1 MKRQLLFVHGGG
13 EGAYEE
19 DRKMAAS
26 LRDALGSGYE
36 VRCPKMPEEDSPQ
49 YTAWRDR
56 IASELDELDGEVFL
70 VGHSLGASILLKY
83 ISEEKTVTPIA
94 GMFLVAPPYWSVEDW
109 EVDEYVLQEDFAST
123 LPRGLPMFV
132 YHSRDDEWVP
142 SLSGMPIVSAH
153 GTRWRSS
160 SCSAA
165 VSKMPGGMVPE
176 CPMPDSPSCQ
186 ARRITASSPALLAAV
201 TPFPDTLEP

>member
-13 EGAYEE
+13 EGAYER

-36 VRCPKMPEEDSPQ
+36 VRCPTMPEEDSPQ

-56 IASELDELDGEVFL
+56 IASELAELDGEVLL

-94 GMFLVAPPYWSVEDW
+94 GMFLVAPPYWGVEDW

-123 LPRGLPMFV
+123 LTRGLPMFF

-142 SLSGMPIVSAH
+142 FAHLALYAEKVPHANTREFDGRGHQFDDDLTEVAHDIQSLK
-153 GTRWRSS
+153 RSES
-160 SCSAA
+160 
-165 VSKMPGGMVPE
+165 
-176 CPMPDSPSCQ
+176 
-186 ARRITASSPALLAAV
+186 
-201 TPFPDTLEP
+201 

>member
-56 IASELDELDGEVFL
+56 IQVN
-70 VGHSLGASILLKY
+70 
-83 ISEEKTVTPIA
+83 
-94 GMFLVAPPYWSVEDW
+94 
-109 EVDEYVLQEDFAST
+109 
-123 LPRGLPMFV
+123 
-132 YHSRDDEWVP
+132 
-142 SLSGMPIVSAH
+142 SLSLMARSFSSAILWGH
-153 GTRWRSS
+153 RS
-160 SCSAA
+160 C
-165 VSKMPGGMVPE
+165 
-176 CPMPDSPSCQ
+176 
-186 ARRITASSPALLAAV
+186 
-201 TPFPDTLEP
+201 

>member
-1 MKRQLLFVHGGG
+1 MKGQLLFVHGGG

-56 IASELDELDGEVFL
+56 IASELAELDGEVFL

-83 ISEEKTVTPIA
+83 ISEERATPIA
-94 GMFLVAPPYWSVEDW
+94 GMFLVAPPYWGAEDW
-109 EVDEYVLQEDFAST
+109 QVSEYELQENFASK
-123 LPRGLPMFV
+123 LPKELPVFF
-132 YHSRDDEWVP
+132 YHSRDDEVVP
-142 SLSGMPIVSAH
+142 FAHLALYTEKLPRATIREFDGHGHQFNNDLSEV
-153 GTRWRSS
+153 
-160 SCSAA
+160 
-165 VSKMPGGMVPE
+165 
-176 CPMPDSPSCQ
+176 
-186 ARRITASSPALLAAV
+186 ARDIKRL
-201 TPFPDTLEP
+201 